1 MEVGNGS
8 LGFNK
13 NTTDKKLTKK
23 VENLEKRIEEI
34 EEGNIDVNLEEY
46 AKKEDLPSK
55 TSELTNDSNFA
66 DEKYVDD
73 AIDFL
78 EKVQLSDEMPTN
90 ADVIMWVNTS
100 EDMEITSIPRI
111 NDKVVSSTTIWTS
124 ERIDKQITNKIA
136 QAKLEEEEI
145 DLSNYA
151 TKDELHEHTNKTI
164 LDELT
169 EEMVS
174 NWNNKSEFDGD
185 YNNLTNKPNIPSIE
199 GLASEDYVNTYVEE
213 AIKDIPKEE
222 IDLSGYALK
231 TDIPTV
237 PTKLSEFTNDS
248 NFISEIP
255 SEYITETELEEKK
268 YLTEHQD
275 LSNYATKNELHNHT
289 NKTVLDIIT
298 EEMVSNWNNKSEF
311 SGNYNDLTNKPTIPS
326 IEGLASEDYVNNA
339 IENIDIPQTDLSEYA
354 LKTDIPT
361 NLSDLINDNDFV
373 NKNYVE
379 DKIVETTNSMEIIT
393 SSNTVP
399 TDENVTIWINTSEDT
414 ATNPLARVSDEIV
427 SDEHTW
433 SSEKINNL
441 FNNLKLVKEG
451 SIIKLM
457 LGDIE
462 LSNISIE

>member
-13 NTTDKKLTKK
+13 NTTDKKLAKK
-23 VENLEKRIEEI
+23 VESLEKRIEGI
-34 EEGNIDVNLEEY
+34 EEGDISVNLDEY

-78 EKVQLSDEMPTN
+78 EKVQLSDEMPTD
-90 ADVIMWVNTS
+90 AGVVMWVNTS

-124 ERIDKQITNKIA
+124 ERIDKQITSRIA
-136 QAKLEEEEI
+136 QAKSEEEEI

-185 YNNLTNKPNIPSIE
+185 YNNLTNKPDIPSIE

-222 IDLSGYALK
+222 IDLSEYALK
-231 TDIPTV
+231 TDIPIV

-248 NFISEIP
+248 NFINSIP
-255 SEYITETELEEKK
+255 SEYITEIELEEKG
-268 YLTEHQD
+268 YLTTHQD
-275 LSNYATKNELHNHT
+275 ISHLA
-289 NKTVLDIIT
+289 NKTDLHEHNNKIVLDTIT
-298 EEMVSNWNNKSEF
+298 EQMVSNWSNKSEF
-311 SGNYNDLTNKPTIPS
+311 DGDYNNLINKPNIPS
-326 IEGLASEDYVNNA
+326 IEGLATE
-339 IENIDIPQTDLSEYA
+339 
-354 LKTDIPT
+354 K
-361 NLSDLINDNDFV
+361 
-373 NKNYVE
+373 YVE
-379 DKIVETTNSMEIIT
+379 NKITETTDSLEVIA
-393 SSNTVP
+393 SSDTVP
-399 TDENVTIWINTSEDT
+399 TDENVAIWINTSEDT
-414 ATNPLARVSDEIV
+414 VSNPLARVDDRIV
-427 SDEHTW
+427 SNSHTW
-433 SSEKINNL
+433 SSEKINDL

>member
-78 EKVQLSDEMPTN
+78 EKVQLSDEMPTD
-90 ADVIMWVNTS
+90 AGVIMWVNTS
-100 EDMEITSIPRI
+100 EDMEMTSIPRI

-151 TKDELHEHTNKTI
+151 TKDELHEHTNKTL

-185 YNNLTNKPNIPSIE
+185 Y
-199 GLASEDYVNTYVEE
+199 
-213 AIKDIPKEE
+213 
-222 IDLSGYALK
+222 
-231 TDIPTV
+231 
-237 PTKLSEFTNDS
+237 DS
-248 NFISEIP
+248 LI
-255 SEYITETELEEKK
+255 
-268 YLTEHQD
+268 
-275 LSNYATKNELHNHT
+275 
-289 NKTVLDIIT
+289 
-298 EEMVSNWNNKSEF
+298 
-311 SGNYNDLTNKPTIPS
+311 NKPTIPS

-339 IENIDIPQTDLSEYA
+339 IENIDIPQTDLSGYA

-373 NKNYVE
+373 NKDYVE

-399 TDENVTIWINTSEDT
+399 TDENVAIWINTSEDT

-433 SSEKINNL
+433 SSEKINDL

>member
-78 EKVQLSDEMPTN
+78 EKIQLSDEMPTD
-90 ADVIMWVNTS
+90 AGVTMWINTS

-145 DLSNYA
+145 
-151 TKDELHEHTNKTI
+151 
-164 LDELT
+164 
-169 EEMVS
+169 
-174 NWNNKSEFDGD
+174 
-185 YNNLTNKPNIPSIE
+185 
-199 GLASEDYVNTYVEE
+199 
-213 AIKDIPKEE
+213 
-222 IDLSGYALK
+222 
-231 TDIPTV
+231 
-237 PTKLSEFTNDS
+237 
-248 NFISEIP
+248 
-255 SEYITETELEEKK
+255 
-268 YLTEHQD
+268 D

-399 TDENVTIWINTSEDT
+399 TNENVAIWINTSEDT
-414 ATNPLARVSDEIV
+414 ATNSLARVSDEIV

>member
-13 NTTDKKLTKK
+13 NTTDKKLAKK
-23 VENLEKRIEEI
+23 VESLEKRIEGI
-34 EEGNIDVNLEEY
+34 EEGDISVNLDEY
-46 AKKEDLPSK
+46 ARKEDLPSK

-78 EKVQLSDEMPTN
+78 EKVQLSDEMPTD
-90 ADVIMWVNTS
+90 AGVIMWVNTS
-100 EDMEITSIPRI
+100 EDMEMTSIPRI

-151 TKDELHEHTNKTI
+151 TKDELHEHTNKTL

-185 YNNLTNKPNIPSIE
+185 YDSLINKPTIPSIE

-213 AIKDIPKEE
+213 AIK
-222 IDLSGYALK
+222 
-231 TDIPTV
+231 DIPTV

-275 LSNYATKNELHNHT
+275 LSNYATKDELHEHS

-298 EEMVSNWNNKSEF
+298 EETVSNWNNKSEF
-311 SGNYNDLTNKPTIPS
+311 SGNYNDLTNKPNIPS

-339 IENIDIPQTDLSEYA
+339 IENIDIPQTDLSGYA

-373 NKNYVE
+373 NKDYVE

-399 TDENVTIWINTSEDT
+399 TFENVAIWINTSEDT

-433 SSEKINNL
+433 SSEKINDL